1 MHTFRVLTVTSAVAA
16 LATSGVATAATAPV
30 VSKERTLTG
39 TKAPVAIGGLKKG
52 ARLPSK
58 DRIVVRAVTL
68 SKGQKATVTMT
79 ASKGTTL
86 KALARS
92 GKIAFTVASPKSFAG
107 KRSVKVRVTAAAKT
121 KGKVSGRIYALVR

>member
-1 MHTFRVLTVTSAVAA
+1 MHTFRVLTVSTAVAA

-30 VSKERTLTG
+30 VSKERTMTG

-58 DRIVVRAVTL
+58 DRIVFRAVTL
-68 SKGQKATVTMT
+68 SKGQKVTVTMT
-79 ASKGTTL
+79 APKGKTL

-92 GKIAFTVASPKSFAG
+92 GKIKFTVLSPKSFSG
-107 KRSVKVRVTAAAKT
+107 KRSVKVRVTPAAKAS
-121 KGKVSGRIYALVR
+121 GKVSGHIYALVR